1 MKAPTFGV
9 TSAFVLFSAVALAA
23 VSCSG
28 DNFGVS
34 DEGGDG
40 DTAPSSIGG
49 QTTKASGGS
58 SGDGDATGGED
69 SQTASGGDAQGSG
82 GAEAD
87 GVRRGP
93 ALSDIDTTL
102 GGMNGDLA
110 EPAACPEF
118 PGTMCIE
125 LTGMLKGSQEISAT
139 CMPDT
144 FDNDSGNVTCQGVG
158 MSIGLNLKMFS
169 GAPPSSFK
177 FTVEPLQYPI
187 IFEWDDAGF
196 ATHKAG
202 VYAVAESHEFVFR
215 TEGVVYEEEFPDD
228 SRVPYVAGV
237 FSVSWTK
244 RPTCPSCADVR
255 LRGNFAVY
263 TGP

>member
-1 MKAPTFGV
+1 MKAPAFGV
-9 TSAFVLFSAVALAA
+9 TLAFLLFPAV

-28 DNFGVS
+28 DSFGV
-34 DEGGDG
+34 
-40 DTAPSSIGG
+40 
-49 QTTKASGGS
+49 
-58 SGDGDATGGED
+58 SGDGDAEQSPTGGETTRASGGESGD
-69 SQTASGGDAQGSG
+69 NDGRGGEDALTASGGDEQGSG
-82 GAEAD
+82 GEEAD

-102 GGMNGDLA
+102 GGMNGDLL

-118 PGTMCIE
+118 PGTMCVE
-125 LTGMLKGSQEISAT
+125 LTGMSKGTQAISAS
-139 CMPDT
+139 CKPDT
-144 FDNDSGNVTCQGVG
+144 FDNDSGNVTCQGEG
-158 MSIGLNLKMFS
+158 ISIGFNLKMFS

-177 FTVEPLQYPI
+177 FTADPLQYPI
-187 IFEWDDAGF
+187 LFEWNDAGF

-244 RPTCPSCADVR
+244 RPTCPSCPDVR